1 MFYSF
6 SSKVALIT
14 FIAVCSCAF
23 IQANV
28 LKSFADDAVYTAI
41 HAILKN
47 QYPQEP
53 EKVQCMLDDFRRNK
67 IADKFYT
74 PDIILNNEKLQREIQ
89 PYVDE
94 ANLSKKSD
102 TSISS

>member
-1 MFYSF
+1 M
-6 SSKVALIT
+6 IT
-14 FIAVCSCAF
+14 FIAVCSCAL
-23 IQANV
+23 IQGNV

-53 EKVQCMLDDFRRNK
+53 EKAQCMVDDFRRNK

-74 PDIILNNEKLQREIQ
+74 PDIVFNTDKLQREIQ
-89 PYVDE
+89 PYADE
-94 ANLSKKSD
+94 ANLSKNII
-102 TSISS
+102 ISS